1 MEKDVVIKVD
11 NVSKKFTS
19 SIRRSM
25 LHGTT
30 DIAKSMLGIRP
41 KTSSLRKGEFWSL
54 DNINFE
60 LKKGEALGLLGVN
73 GSGKSTLLRLLTG
86 IYPPDKG
93 RITIR
98 GKIGALIAVG
108 AGFHP
113 HMTGRENVYLN
124 GIILGMTRKEVD
136 EKMSTIIDF
145 ADIGQFIDA
154 PVSTY
159 SSGMNVR
166 LGFAIAINAVPEI
179 LLIDEILAVGDMR
192 FQQKCMAKISEVME
206 RGTTIILVSHAVNY
220 IQNLCT
226 KALLLDH
233 GQQIIYGDPV
243 KVIAEYLK
251 RNSDNSQYAMEDA
264 KNTEPRK
271 DYGIKYNYIKFT
283 NSKGEETRTFTT
295 GETINVEWEFTTK
308 KPLEDIGLV
317 FSLSDGPYTYNG
329 YMTRFS
335 NIVIDKVTSRI
346 KAKLT
351 LENVA
356 LAPSKYI
363 VSIAINDKRLINSYF
378 WDYETPGTIEIVS
391 TRKLQGRFEFPHKW
405 ELDYE

>member
-1 MEKDVVIKVD
+1 MDKDVVIKVE

-25 LHGTT
+25 LNGTT
-30 DIAKSMLGIRP
+30 DIAKSMLGIKPR
-41 KTSSLRKGEFWSL
+41 TSVLRKGEFWSL

-93 RITIR
+93 KISIR
-98 GKIGALIAVG
+98 GRIGALIAVG

-113 HMTGRENVYLN
+113 HMTGRENIFLN
-124 GIILGMTRKEVD
+124 GIILGMSQKEVE
-136 EKMSTIIDF
+136 EKMNTIIDF

-159 SSGMNVR
+159 SSGMSVR

-206 RGTTIILVSHAVNY
+206 KGTTVILVSHAINY

-251 RNSDNSQYAMEDA
+251 RNSDNSQLALEDA
-264 KNTEPRK
+264 RQTEPRK

-295 GETINVEWEFTTK
+295 
-308 KPLEDIGLV
+308 
-317 FSLSDGPYTYNG
+317 
-329 YMTRFS
+329 
-335 NIVIDKVTSRI
+335 
-346 KAKLT
+346 
-351 LENVA
+351 
-356 LAPSKYI
+356 
-363 VSIAINDKRLINSYF
+363 
-378 WDYETPGTIEIVS
+378 
-391 TRKLQGRFEFPHKW
+391 
-405 ELDYE
+405 